1 MANSKERNSQWIK
14 LKNIQRTWK
23 EMFKVDLM
31 LGFPINTKHIP
42 LLERCISKKDPS
54 EFNEWMNAEIQD
66 KKEKK
71 WLW

>member
-1 MANSKERNSQWIK
+1 MADSKQRKSQWAK
-14 LKNIQRTWK
+14 LMNIRRTWK
-23 EMFKVDLM
+23 EIFNVELM
-31 LGFPINTKHIP
+31 IGFPVKPQHIP